1 VYDQVNRTIWLN
13 DQMWRAVRTAFPQ
26 LQRLP
31 AEVLITVG
39 YPSSGARGASQKL
52 KPAEINFQW
61 TGNPTEKAMILLHPV
76 QLQGATPREQAER
89 AIKALAFGGLKY
101 VDGARWGAVRAGLT
115 KNDDGTVSASPEA
128 QAKIDAVIADV
139 GEPPAGYGVPF
150 PTRTV
155 MQTRMRKYVCSTAK
169 CSVQDSNGNDVKH
182 PVIRA
187 ATDSGDFVCG
197 TCGNPYVK
205 A

>member
-1 VYDQVNRTIWLN
+1 MYDQVQRTIWLN
-13 DQMWRAVRTAFPQ
+13 DQVWKAVRTAFPQ
-26 LQRLP
+26 LTRLP
-31 AEVLITVG
+31 EQVLITVG

-61 TGNPTEKAMILLHPV
+61 TGNPTEQAMILLHPV
-76 QLQGATPREQAER
+76 QLQGTTPREQAER

-115 KNDDGTVSASPEA
+115 KNDDGTISASAEA
-128 QAKIDAVIADV
+128 QAKIDSVIADV

-150 PTRTV
+150 PTRTI
-155 MQTRMRKYVCSTAK
+155 QRTRMRKYVCTTK
-169 CSVQDSNGNDVKH
+169 LCDDDGNGNFPKH

-187 ATDSGDFVCG
+187 ADDQLKVKCEV
-197 TCGNPYVK
+197 CGNPYVK